1 MQLIVMLMVLLL
13 WLTIHLHRVILQ
25 VILIFGVLDL
35 FISGKLHTFVP
46 EIWFKFILVPEIS
59 ESLIL
64 FLKFQKDISQ
74 YFQPF

>member
-1 MQLIVMLMVLLL
+1 MLMVLLL

-35 FISGKLHTFVP
+35 FISGKLGIFFFP
-46 EIWFKFILVPEIS
+46 LKFGISLILVPDIS
-59 ESLIL
+59 KSLIL

-74 YFQPF
+74 YFHPF